1 MPFMAFLTAILLI
14 TGMPVAGLAL
24 PTWPLRG
31 DSNKQTPLESKPP
44 SGRLQEVAPPGAV
57 QQLREKLQRYQP
69 NLRLVTPT
77 DDSVINA
84 DTVEL
89 ILDVKNWPISRDDQL
104 GLGPHVV
111 VQIDNQ
117 PPRQL
122 HELEANRVSVRL
134 NDLAPGSHRFSA
146 WAAYPWGEAVKTP
159 GANLQGR
166 FHLWQRMEG
175 TQPGSNAPWLVPV
188 TNSADPALQPL
199 LLDWLIW
206 NAPLQNLRDGDG
218 RWRLRLSV
226 DGDSFLVDHQEALWL
241 KGNSSS
247 RGNLV
252 QMELLNGVG
261 EPITPEF
268 NNRLIHQ
275 SGQRATSPTWLKAH
289 LTEEELTRLSGA
301 PRIPSA
307 DLETEA
313 IDKPEPLL
321 NRTTKPEAKPVS
333 SAKAVSESPNGD
345 EAKPDSDIEPTPG
358 ARNVQEAAKAP
369 EAETAPGAEQA
380 ADTKKGATTLIE
392 SDPTTSPR
400 NDALVDEQDTPEQT
414 NESAYKQS
422 PDVFREDVMD
432 EDVMDEDV
440 MDEDVVDK
448 DVVKENLV
456 SEDIAPPNEP
466 KASDD
471 QAPRLQR
478 DNPSMPVPSASEERL
493 VPTSRLGGSAREL
506 LNDDGSLRKP

>member
-1 MPFMAFLTAILLI
+1 MSRPGLMPFMAFLMAILLI

-31 DSNKQTPLESKPP
+31 DVNKQTPLESKPP

-89 ILDVKNWPISRDDQL
+89 IFDVKNWPISRDDQL

-307 DLETEA
+307 DLE
-313 IDKPEPLL
+313 
-321 NRTTKPEAKPVS
+321 PEAKPVS

-345 EAKPDSDIEPTPG
+345 DAKPDSDTEPTPG
-358 ARNVQEAAKAP
+358 AKIVREAAKAP
-369 EAETAPGAEQA
+369 ETEKAI
-380 ADTKKGATTLIE
+380 DTKKRATTLIE
-392 SDPTTSPR
+392 SDPTSSSR

-414 NESAYKQS
+414 DESAFKQA
-422 PDVFREDVMD
+422 PDGVMEDGVM
-432 EDVMDEDV
+432 EDGGGEDGGS
-440 MDEDVVDK
+440 E
-448 DVVKENLV
+448 DVVKEDIV

-466 KASDD
+466 RASD

-478 DNPSMPVPSASEERL
+478 DKPSMPVPSASEERL

>member
-1 MPFMAFLTAILLI
+1 MSRPGLMPFMAFLMAILLI
-14 TGMPVAGLAL
+14 TGMPVAGMAL

-31 DSNKQTPLESKPP
+31 DGNKQTPLESKPP

-57 QQLREKLQRYQP
+57 QQLRETLQRYQP

-117 PPRQL
+117 PPGQL
-122 HELEANRVSVRL
+122 YELEANRVSVRL

-166 FHLWQRMEG
+166 FHLWQRVEG
-175 TQPGSNAPWLVPV
+175 TQPENNAPWLVPV
-188 TNSADPALQPL
+188 TNSANTALQPL
-199 LLDWLIW
+199 LLDWIIW

-226 DGDSFLVDHQEALWL
+226 DGDSFLVDQQEALWL
-241 KGNSSS
+241 KGSSSS

-268 NNRLIHQ
+268 NNQLIHQ
-275 SGQRATSPTWLKAH
+275 SGRKTTPPTWLKAR
-289 LTEEELTRLSGA
+289 LTEDELERLSGT
-301 PRIPSA
+301 PLIPA
-307 DLETEA
+307 EELVPEA
-313 IDKPEPLL
+313 KATPEPIEE
-321 NRTTKPEAKPVS
+321 RETKPEAQPVVRAESLTASPDDDEATASPKPEASAEAEKVEESGNGVS
-333 SAKAVSESPNGD
+333 DLMESEPEPKLNADALGD
-345 EAKPDSDIEPTPG
+345 EQDSTDDSDDSTF
-358 ARNVQEAAKAP
+358 
-369 EAETAPGAEQA
+369 EQA
-380 ADTKKGATTLIE
+380 ADDVSKDN
-392 SDPTTSPR
+392 SD
-400 NDALVDEQDTPEQT
+400 DL
-414 NESAYKQS
+414 
-422 PDVFREDVMD
+422 
-432 EDVMDEDV
+432 
-440 MDEDVVDK
+440 
-448 DVVKENLV
+448 
-456 SEDIAPPNEP
+456 APPAEP
-466 KASDD
+466 IALDD
-471 QAPRLQR
+471 QAPLPKSEK
-478 DNPSMPVPSASEERL
+478 PSMPVPSASEERL
-493 VPTSRLGGSAREL
+493 IPTSRLGGSAREL